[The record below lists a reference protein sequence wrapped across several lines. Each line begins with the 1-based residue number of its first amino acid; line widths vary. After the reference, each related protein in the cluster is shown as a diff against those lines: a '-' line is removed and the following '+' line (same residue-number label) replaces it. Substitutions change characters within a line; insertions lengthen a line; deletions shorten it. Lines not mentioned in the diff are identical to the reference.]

1 MNLEKYR
8 DHPLFVPIL
17 WSVNLHIVFI
27 ILAMFI
33 HLRSNAEIPE
43 KSTPFFNVKSVETSP
58 VVYKKEST
66 RGARQFA
73 DITKIMVQAHATSAG
88 SVKDVP
94 LRSVMEKKVIA
105 DETSREVAAKNVE
118 MTVSPG
124 KEPSDIHQL
133 VVETEERELTER
145 VQVKEKPTTGL
156 LAQFSQRIVS
166 GSKQGDQNFLQ
177 TLQKALGGERLYS
190 PRNVGIDAAEG
201 MPGFTPMGAEGQG
214 LEGLA
219 PDRGI
224 GEPAKAIMK
233 YEALDEFLDIEVYT
247 YEEPGD
253 PQKYYMIK
261 IFAKPGAR
269 AFKVMPKEI
278 LFTVDASL
286 SISPERLD
294 EFKKGIRACLSHL
307 NKGDVFNI
315 VAFKDKT
322 TFLAPSSLSA
332 NSDTI
337 KKAERFVSSLTSSER
352 TDVYQA
358 FDRIVQLPLSRTP
371 SNVILISDGRPT
383 HGVVNSRELITS
395 VSRINKKVRPVF
407 AFSGGAKVNRY
418 LLDFIAYQNRAWSQY
433 VKNKSDIDTG
443 LAEFYEK
450 IKDPLFLNLKYRLNA
465 LDEKEAFPK
474 SLPDFYKGAEFT
486 LYGAYKDEDKFSMQL
501 LGDVEG
507 KTKELIFS
515 RSLKE
520 AKKGNE
526 DIKRGY
532 GFNKIYYLISRATV
546 EGPRPEIL
554 REIDELSRRYGIVT
568 PYSPELEE
576 TD

>member
-1 MNLEKYR
+1 
-8 DHPLFVPIL
+8 
-17 WSVNLHIVFI
+17 
-27 ILAMFI
+27 MFI
-33 HLRSNAEIPE
+33 YLRSNAAIPE
-43 KSTPFFNVKSVETSP
+43 KSTPFFNVKSVKTSP
-58 VVYKKEST
+58 VVLKKESAS
-66 RGARQFA
+66 GARQFL
-73 DITKIMVQAHATSAG
+73 DSTKQMAQRRATSAG

-94 LRSVMEKKVIA
+94 LRSVMEKQAIV
-105 DETSREVAAKNVE
+105 DETSREMIAKNVE

-124 KEPSDIHQL
+124 EEPSDIHQL

-156 LAQFSQRIVS
+156 LAQFSQKIVS
-166 GSKQGDQNFLQ
+166 GSKEGGQNFLQ
-177 TLQKALGGERLYS
+177 TLQKSLGGGRLYS
-190 PRNVGIDAAEG
+190 PQNVGIDAEEG
-201 MPGFTPMGAEGQG
+201 MPGFTPMGAGGRG
-214 LEGLA
+214 LEGLG
-219 PDRGI
+219 PDKGI
-224 GEPAKAIMK
+224 GEPAKEIVK

-261 IFAKPGAR
+261 IFAKKGAR
-269 AFKVMPKEI
+269 AFNVMPKEI

-286 SISPERLD
+286 SISPERLE
-294 EFKKGIRACLSHL
+294 EFKKGIRDCLSRL

-315 VAFKDKT
+315 AAFKDKT
-322 TFLAPSSLSA
+322 TFLAPKSLPA
-332 NSDTI
+332 TPDTI

-358 FDRIVQLPLSRTP
+358 FDRIVQLPLGRTP

-418 LLDFIAYQNRAWSQY
+418 LLDFIAYQNRAWSEY
-433 VKNKSDIDTG
+433 VKSTLDIDKG
-443 LAEFYEK
+443 LLELYEK

-465 LDEKEAFPK
+465 LNEKEAFPK
-474 SLPDFYKGAEFT
+474 SLPDFYKSAEFT
-486 LYGAYKDEDKFSMQL
+486 LFGAYRDEDKFSMQL

-520 AKKGNE
+520 AKKGTA

-532 GFNKIYYLISRATV
+532 GFNKIYYLISRATI
-546 EGPRPEIL
+546 EGPKPEIL
-554 REIDELSRRYGIVT
+554 KEIAELSRRYGIVT

-576 TD
+576 ED